1 MWLGIETSSLV
12 SSLAL
17 LEGDTLLGELTMQ
30 AGLTHS
36 EQLVPHIEL
45 LLDQAQVDTSDLT
58 GIVVAIGPGSFTGLR
73 IGMGTAKAMA
83 YALQIPLYGA
93 MTMDVMA
100 YNVPYTD
107 RLISVLIDAQK
118 KNVYE
123 ARYRWKG
130 NQLVRIQDPMVKAAA
145 DLVQELEDQ
154 GQATLFLG
162 DGIKRVQKLVADR
175 TSSLEGVPLFTI
187 APPTVAIPRAGA
199 MLLAARDLNG
209 GLRPSDPMTMIPYY
223 IRRSEAE
230 VMWED
235 KHKDDPEALAQN
247 PQVTVVETVK

>member
-45 LLDQAQVDTSDLT
+45 LLDQAQVDKSDLT

-83 YALQIPLYGA
+83 YALHIPLYGA
-93 MTMDVMA
+93 MTMDGMA

-123 ARYRWKG
+123 AHYRWEG
-130 NQLVRIQDPMVKAAA
+130 NQLLRIQDPIV
-145 DLVQELEDQ
+145 
-154 GQATLFLG
+154 
-162 DGIKRVQKLVADR
+162 
-175 TSSLEGVPLFTI
+175 
-187 APPTVAIPRAGA
+187 
-199 MLLAARDLNG
+199 
-209 GLRPSDPMTMIPYY
+209 
-223 IRRSEAE
+223 
-230 VMWED
+230 
-235 KHKDDPEALAQN
+235 
-247 PQVTVVETVK
+247 

>member
-83 YALQIPLYGA
+83 YALQIPLYGS
-93 MTMDVMA
+93 MTMDGMA

-175 TSSLEGVPLFTI
+175 TSSVEGVPLFTI

-199 MLLAARDLNG
+199 MLLAARDFNG

-235 KHKDDPEALAQN
+235 KHKDDPVALAQN